1 MLLRVCRFLLVGWVL
16 GFVALSKDEAPP
28 TAPEPTLKSLQA
40 EVEELKEGQRQLI
53 EQVEALQ
60 KELAGRPPIVP
71 VEPEV
76 HPPPVITQRIL
87 GEPFRGSESARV
99 AIIEYSDF
107 NCSYCAKYATNIFP
121 LLDKEFIQTG
131 KIRYLFRDFP
141 DAQDPDSLVKSQVAR
156 CVAEQG
162 KFWEMHDRFFRES
175 LPVLDHPE
183 VLVDHARA
191 LGFDAVQVNL
201 CVKSG
206 HNRSAIEQLA
216 KAAKRFGVHGT
227 PSFLIGRLSDDGNVL
242 YGTRLM
248 TGAETYESLQ
258 TVLKEFF

>member
-1 MLLRVCRFLLVGWVL
+1 MLLHFCRLLFIALVL
-16 GFVALSKDEAPP
+16 RLVALSKDESP
-28 TAPEPTLKSLQA
+28 TISPEPTLKSLQA
-40 EVEELKEGQRQLI
+40 EVDQLKEGQRQLS
-53 EQVEALQ
+53 EQVEALRRG
-60 KELAGRPPIVP
+60 LAERPSK
-71 VEPEV
+71 VEVKPSV
-76 HPPPVITQRIL
+76 QPPPTITQRIQ
-87 GEPFRGSESARV
+87 GEPFRGKESARV

-121 LLDKEFIQTG
+121 LLEKEFIQSG
-131 KIRYLFRDFP
+131 KVRYLFRDFP
-141 DAQDPDSLVKSQVAR
+141 DSLDPDSLVKAQVAR
-156 CVAEQG
+156 CVAQQG

-191 LGFDAVQVNL
+191 LGFDAVQVNE

-206 HNRSAIEQLA
+206 RYLSAIDQIA

-242 YGTRLM
+242 YGTRLI

-258 TVLKEFF
+258 TALKEFF

>member
-1 MLLRVCRFLLVGWVL
+1 MSRRVAPSLFVAFAI
-16 GFVALSKDEAPP
+16 GFVALSREGTPEAS
-28 TAPEPTLKSLQA
+28 TEPTLKSLQA
-40 EVEELKEGQRQLI
+40 EVEQLKEGQRQLS
-53 EQVEALQ
+53 EQVEALRQ
-60 KELAGRPPIVP
+60 ELAGRPPKIP
-71 VEPEV
+71 LKPEV
-76 HPPPVITQRIL
+76 HPPPVITQRIQ

-121 LLDKEFIQTG
+121 LLEKEFIQTG
-131 KIRYLFRDFP
+131 KVRYLFRDFP

-175 LPVLDHPE
+175 LPILDHPE

-191 LGFDAVQVNL
+191 LGFDAVQVSD

-206 HNRSAIEQLA
+206 RYLPPIRQLA
-216 KAAKRFGVHGT
+216 QAAKRFGVHGT
-227 PSFLIGRLSDDGNVL
+227 PTFLIGRLSDDGNVL
-242 YGTRLM
+242 DGTRLI

>member
-1 MLLRVCRFLLVGWVL
+1 MLRHFCRLLFIALVLR
-16 GFVALSKDEAPP
+16 FVALSKDEVP
-28 TAPEPTLKSLQA
+28 TTSPEPTLKSLQA
-40 EVEELKEGQRQLI
+40 EVEQLKESQRQLI
-53 EQVEALQ
+53 EQVDALR
-60 KELAGRPPIVP
+60 KELAGRPPIIP
-71 VEPEV
+71 VKPGV
-76 HPPPVITQRIL
+76 PPPPIITQRIQ
-87 GEPFRGSESARV
+87 GEPFRGMESARV

-107 NCSYCAKYATNIFP
+107 NCSFCAKYATNIYP
-121 LLDKEFIQTG
+121 LLEKEFIQSG
-131 KIRYLFRDFP
+131 KVRYLFRDFP
-141 DAQDPDSLVKSQVAR
+141 DSLDPDSLVKAQVAR
-156 CVAEQG
+156 CLVQQG

-191 LGFDAVQVNL
+191 LGFDPVQVNE

-206 HNRSAIEQLA
+206 HFLSAIDQIA

-242 YGTRLM
+242 YGTRLI